1 MNSGEWNNVS
11 LKYERYASSG
21 FWDLGIMKLA
31 FLAKTQILSTNSAN
45 VAFSLKIQE
54 NQEHENLHFFER
66 LFQFELHLNKT

>member
-1 MNSGEWNNVS
+1 MNSGGWNNVT
-11 LKYERYASSG
+11 LKYERYALSG

-54 NQEHENLHFFER
+54 NQKRENLQFFER

>member
-1 MNSGEWNNVS
+1 
-11 LKYERYASSG
+11 
-21 FWDLGIMKLA
+21 MKLA

-66 LFQFELHLNKT
+66 LFQFELHLKPNYFSHNSLCHVIKKE

>member
-1 MNSGEWNNVS
+1 MNSGGWNNVS

-54 NQEHENLHFFER
+54 NQKRENLQFFER